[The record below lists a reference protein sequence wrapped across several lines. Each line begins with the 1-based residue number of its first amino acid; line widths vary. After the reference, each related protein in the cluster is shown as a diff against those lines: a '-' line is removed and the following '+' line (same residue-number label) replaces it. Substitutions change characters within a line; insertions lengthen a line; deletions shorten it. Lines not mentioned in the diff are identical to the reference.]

1 MSRYRPHAI
10 PTRTEMQSQMQP
22 QKQTPEVFTRPARR
36 IYDDK
41 SSLMPIEQVND
52 NQAVDARANVPSQ
65 TQNGTSRFFCGQK
78 IKFTDKR
85 EKNTSLNRRV
95 RVGSLD
101 PDAISKKSPAG
112 SFFENQDIIYDDESK
127 ENIDNCPEI
136 DLGTMRPNAPAP
148 PPPRNRYY
156 Y

>member
-10 PTRTEMQSQMQP
+10 PTRTEMQSQ
-22 QKQTPEVFTRPARR
+22 KRTPEVFTGPARR
-36 IYDDK
+36 IYDDR

-52 NQAVDARANVPSQ
+52 NQAMDARANVPSQ

-85 EKNTSLNRRV
+85 EKNTALNRRV

-112 SFFENQDIIYDDESK
+112 SFFENQDITYDDESK
-127 ENIDNCPEI
+127 ENFEDSPEI
-136 DLGTMRPNAPAP
+136 DLGTMRPKAPAP
-148 PPPRNRYY
+148 PPPHNRYY